1 MLKCEHCLL
10 EFSVEKAVY
19 DEIDEAKKVFCCS
32 GCRGVYHLI
41 NSEGLSEFYDR
52 REEEWFAGPPG
63 EGSLDI
69 AAIRE
74 SVRERGDESEIDLII
89 DGIRCASCI
98 WLIEK
103 LLEKTEGVTYARVNY
118 ATHRARIRWRAEHTD
133 IEKVLHRIQSAGYN
147 PKPAVGSA
155 GEDQLKREQRDL
167 LIRFGTAAFFSM
179 QLMMYSVA
187 LYAGYFQGMSPS
199 FKFFLHLV
207 SLAVATP
214 VFFYGGMPFIM
225 GATRGLKTAH
235 FNMDVLIVTG
245 AGSAY
250 FYSIY
255 QIAAGGEVYFDT
267 SAMIITLIL
276 LGRYL
281 EIRAKGRASEAITR
295 LVSLSPKEARVVK
308 NTDEYEMI
316 PLSKVKEE
324 DLIHIKPGERIPLDG
339 FVIEGASEVDESM
352 LTGESVPVDKKDGSE
367 VFCGTQ
373 NLYGSFIFQV
383 ARTGD
388 KTVLSHI
395 IRTVEDAQARKAP
408 VQALADRLV
417 GYFVPVVLCLSMV
430 TAIMWLLQ
438 DNLLTV
444 AVMNAV
450 SVLVIACPC
459 ALGLATPLAILVGT
473 TDASNKGIMIKGGD
487 IIERAKKID
496 TVALDKTGT
505 LTEGR
510 PRLSSYRGVGMSNE
524 EALYFAASLE
534 RYSEHSIARSIVDSV
549 SASALYMVDNFRAV
563 PGKGVMGEVNGNAVQ
578 AGSRCFIESTEMESN
593 FNDPLS
599 PDIEKWIES
608 QEGSGSTLIYL
619 SVNGNLSGLFA
630 VSDSVRKEA
639 EETVKALQA
648 SGLDVI
654 LMTGDEKKAALHV
667 GSKLNLKSD
676 KVMARVS
683 PIEKAEAVKGMQ
695 NRGRAVMM
703 VGDGINDA
711 PALVQSDVGIAM
723 GRATDIALESADI
736 VLMRSDLGLVH
747 HALMLSKKTYRV
759 IRQNLFW
766 AFMYNIIA
774 LPLAVAGVL
783 HPIIAALAMTLSS
796 LSVVGNSL
804 RLKKT

>member
-1 MLKCEHCLL
+1 
-10 EFSVEKAVY
+10 
-19 DEIDEAKKVFCCS
+19 
-32 GCRGVYHLI
+32 
-41 NSEGLSEFYDR
+41 
-52 REEEWFAGPPG
+52 
-63 EGSLDI
+63 
-69 AAIRE
+69 
-74 SVRERGDESEIDLII
+74 
-89 DGIRCASCI
+89 
-98 WLIEK
+98 
-103 LLEKTEGVTYARVNY
+103 
-118 ATHRARIRWRAEHTD
+118 
-133 IEKVLHRIQSAGYN
+133 
-147 PKPAVGSA
+147 VGSA

-207 SLAVATP
+207 SLTVATP

-255 QIAAGGEVYFDT
+255 QIATGGEVYFDT

-295 LVSLSPKEARVVK
+295 LVSLSPKEARVIR

-316 PLSKVKEE
+316 PLSTVNEG

-339 FVIEGASEVDESM
+339 FVTEGASEVDESM

-383 ARTGD
+383 TSTGD

-395 IRTVEDAQARKAP
+395 IRTVEDAQARKVP
-408 VQALADRLV
+408 VQALADRVV
-417 GYFVPVVLCLSMV
+417 GYFVPVVLCLSLV
-430 TAIMWLLQ
+430 TAIMWLFK

-473 TDASNKGIMIKGGD
+473 TGASKKGIMIKGGD
-487 IIERAKKID
+487 IIERANKID

-510 PRLSSYRGVGMSNE
+510 PRLSSYRGVGMSDE

-549 SASALYMVDNFRAV
+549 SASALYMVENFRAV

-578 AGSRCFIESTEMESN
+578 AGSRSFIESTEMESN
-593 FNDPLS
+593 FNDPVS

-676 KVMARVS
+676 EVLARVS
-683 PIEKAEAVKGMQ
+683 PVEKAEAVKGMQ

-711 PALVQSDVGIAM
+711 PALVQADVGIAM

-736 VLMRSDLGLVH
+736 VLLRSDLGLVH
-747 HALMLSKKTYRV
+747 HALMLSKKTYGV

-766 AFMYNIIA
+766 AFIYNIIA

-783 HPIIAALAMTLSS
+783 HPIIAALSMTLSS

-804 RLKKT
+804 RLKKA